1 MNALLTFEQMLVM
14 LLMLIVGVV
23 CAKTGVIDADG
34 NRKITRFT
42 LAVPQSCMVLS
53 SAVNIEFEINAAK
66 LAAVFFSGFVM
77 YAVLIALGALVWLV
91 LRKKEGERELYAFMT
106 VFGNVGFM
114 GFPVVNALLGGE
126 ALLYASLLLVPFNLL
141 AYSVGVM
148 MIRGELRGG
157 FHFDTS
163 VLRSAPMVATY
174 VAVVLLL
181 LRVQVP
187 APVEQAVDSMG
198 DMIVPLSMII
208 VGASLGDMPLR
219 EALGDWR
226 CYVFSAFR
234 LLAVPAAVWFVMGLF
249 VKDALLLGAMTIQAG
264 MPVAAVAA
272 MLSLQYGRNASLASR
287 TVFVSTVLSTL
298 TIPLVCWG
306 LL

>member
-77 YAVLIALGALVWLV
+77 YAVLIALGALVWFA

-157 FHFDTS
+157 FRFDTS

-249 VKDALLLGAMTIQAG
+249 INNELLLGAMTIQAG

>member
-1 MNALLTFEQMLVM
+1 MNALLTLEQMLVM

-53 SAVNIEFEINAAK
+53 SAINIEFEIHAAK

-77 YAVLIALGALVWLV
+77 YAVLIALGALVWFV
-91 LRKKEGERELYAFMT
+91 LRKREGQRELYAFMT

-114 GFPVVNALLGGE
+114 GFPVISALLGSE

-148 MIRGELRGG
+148 MIRGELRDG

-163 VLRSAPMVATY
+163 VLRSPPMVATY
-174 VAVVLLL
+174 VAIVLLL
-181 LRVQVP
+181 LRVHIP
-187 APVEQAVDSMG
+187 APVEEAVDAMG

-208 VGASLGDMPLR
+208 VGASLGDMPLG

-226 CYVFSAFR
+226 CYVFSLFR
-234 LLAVPAAVWFVMGLF
+234 LLVVPAAVWLVMGLF
-249 VKDALLLGAMTIQAG
+249 IKNELLLGVMTIQAG
-264 MPVAAVAA
+264 MPVAAIAS

-287 TVFVSTVLSTL
+287 TVFVSSVLSTL
-298 TIPLVCWG
+298 TIPLICWG

>member
-1 MNALLTFEQMLVM
+1 MDIMLTLEQMLVM
-14 LLMLIVGVV
+14 LIMLIVGVV
-23 CAKTGVIDADG
+23 CARTGVIDADG

-42 LAVPQSCMVLS
+42 LAVPQSCMILA
-53 SAVNIEFEINAAK
+53 SAINIEFEINAAK

-77 YAVLIALGALVWLV
+77 YAVLLALGALVWLA
-91 LRKKEGERELYAFMT
+91 LGKKNGQRELYAFMT

-114 GFPVVNALLGGE
+114 GFPVVGALLGGE

-148 MIRGELRGG
+148 MIKGELRGG
-157 FHFDTS
+157 VRFDWKILLS
-163 VLRSAPMVATY
+163 PPMIATY
-174 VAVVLLL
+174 AAVALLF
-181 LRVQVP
+181 LRVPVP
-187 APVEQAVDSMG
+187 APVERAVDAMG

-208 VGASLGDMPLR
+208 VGASLGDMPLKK
-219 EALGDWR
+219 ALGDWR
-226 CYVFSAFR
+226 CYAFSAFR
-234 LLAVPAAVWFVMGLF
+234 LLAVPAAVHFVMGMF
-249 VKDALLLGAMTIQAG
+249 VRSGLVLGTMTVQAG

-272 MLSLQYGRNASLASR
+272 MLALQYGRNSELASR